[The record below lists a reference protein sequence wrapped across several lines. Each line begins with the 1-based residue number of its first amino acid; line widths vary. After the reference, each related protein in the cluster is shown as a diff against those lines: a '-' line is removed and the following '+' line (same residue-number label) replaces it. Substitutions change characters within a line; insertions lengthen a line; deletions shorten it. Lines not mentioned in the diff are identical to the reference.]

1 MPNPEQANKF
11 WTFSLDVYARPEVES
26 ACLRL
31 QFDHALDVNAVLFC
45 AWTGGLGISLD
56 NSTLEEQIGAATE
69 WQELAVQPIRVIR
82 RRLKN
87 LTVAGLSLSGRD
99 DLRQSIM
106 TAELAAEKLEQ
117 SILVQMIAGLPEGV
131 PSAALADANFDAYW
145 RIAGQGDH
153 LVALEAW
160 QIIRAAAFSSD
171 SRASA

>member
-1 MPNPEQANKF
+1 MSNSEQGEKF
-11 WTFSLDVYARPEVES
+11 WAFSLAVYARPEVES

-31 QFDHALDVNAVLFC
+31 QFDHGLDVNAVLFC

-56 NSTLEEQIGAATE
+56 KSTLEEQIAAALE

-87 LTVAGLSLSGRD
+87 LNVAGLSTSGRD
-99 DLRQSIM
+99 DLRQSIKA
-106 TAELAAEKLEQ
+106 AELEAEKLEQ

-145 RIAGQGDH
+145 RFAGQGDH

-160 QIIRAAAFSSD
+160 QIIRAAAFSPET
-171 SRASA
+171 RASA